1 MSILAKHLTF
11 VNEQTAFHDKMV
23 EKFGQTSFRGNLHKT
38 TADKFRALAADLEN
52 ADKLLDTPP
61 SEAPKARKGPLQL
74 QLSLTIDDIEGLPPE
89 LIGELSLS
97 DADKTEFAIV
107 NAIEEAGGIISL
119 DKILI
124 ALYKKTGEI
133 HKRTSL
139 YSRLNR
145 MVSKNLIYYV
155 SGKKGV
161 YATEQLSA
169 EDAIRMFGAVKQDS
183 EIQT

>member
-1 MSILAKHLTF
+1 MSILAKHLAF
-11 VNEQTAFHDKMV
+11 VNEQTIFHEKMV
-23 EKFGQTSFRGNLHKT
+23 EKFGKTSFRGNLHQT
-38 TADKFRALAADLEN
+38 TADKFRSLIADLEN

-61 SEAPKARKGPLQL
+61 EAPKAVKGPLQL

-97 DADKTEFAIV
+97 DADKTEFAMV

-119 DKILI
+119 DKLLI
-124 ALYKKTGEI
+124 ALYKKTNEV

-145 MVSKNLIYYV
+145 MVAKNLIYYV
-155 SGKKGV
+155 PGKKGI
-161 YATEQLSA
+161 YSTEQLSA
-169 EDAIRMFGAVKQDS
+169 EDVVRLFGAVKQDS
-183 EIQT
+183 EMQA